1 MEEAVRAQLAFYGS
15 TRTYRAPLDLAGYGD
30 LNAELHKLMAAGD
43 TKALLAAVPD
53 ELIDEFAVRGDTW
66 EDVAAAARSRYDG
79 VLDRISLY
87 TLPPLDGP
95 EASRIPAG
103 FHG

>member
-30 LNAELHKLMAAGD
+30 LNAELHRLMAAGD
-43 TKALLAAVPD
+43 TAKLLAAVPD
-53 ELIDEFAVRGDTW
+53 ELVDEFAVRGDTW
-66 EDVAAAARSRYDG
+66 EDVAAAARKRYDG

-87 TLPPLDGP
+87 SLPPLDSP
-95 EASRIPAG
+95 EAPAVPAA
-103 FHG
+103 FHT